1 MSDVLHALFFVSAFG
16 LVFISIIAIE
26 AGYVR
31 YKQLVGIYHF
41 KETLANIATGISY
54 KIVDGVAIALFI
66 QTFYSWV
73 ASYGL
78 QWNPELSWFSVIALI
93 VWVDFFFYINHYL
106 MHKTRWL
113 WASHVT
119 HHSSE
124 HMNFSTALRQNFT
137 HAFNG
142 GWILWW
148 IPAALVG
155 FDKDWVLLAIEGNL
169 VYQFFLHT
177 EQVQTLGWFE
187 KVFNTPSHH
196 RVHHGRNPKQIDTNF
211 GGIFIIWDKLF
222 GTYQPEATAGDVV
235 YGVTD
240 MPEKPYNPIYL
251 QLHEW
256 QSLWADLKHFRDFRI
271 VYKAPDWVARHYDS
285 EVNRSNAIAQT
296 TIKE

>member
-16 LVFISIIAIE
+16 LVFIAIIGME
-26 AGYVR
+26 ASYVR
-31 YKQLVGIYHF
+31 WKKQQGVYHF
-41 KETLANIATGISY
+41 KETLANIGTGFSY
-54 KIVDGVAIALFI
+54 KMVDGVAIALFI

-73 ASYGL
+73 ASFGL
-78 QWNPELSWFSVIALI
+78 QWYPQASWFSVIALI
-93 VWVDFFFYINHYL
+93 VLVDFFFYINHYL

-113 WASHVT
+113 WASHIT

-142 GWILWW
+142 AWILWW
-148 IPAALVG
+148 IPAALIG

-177 EQVQTLGWFE
+177 EQVRKLGWME

-222 GTYQPEATAGDVV
+222 GTFQPEETAGKVV
-235 YGVTD
+235 YGVTH
-240 MPEKPYNPIYL
+240 MPEKPYNLVYL

-256 QSLWADLKHFRDFRI
+256 RNMWADLKRYRDLRI
-271 VYKAPDWVARHYDS
+271 LYKAPDWVERRYGAQHLPQA
-285 EVNRSNAIAQT
+285 AIN
-296 TIKE
+296 E